1 MTLDPRAEPFLR
13 SRHVAR
19 RASALVLGVV
29 VLLAMVAAIVRPPGS
44 DATALVL
51 PYLAAQSR
59 AAALG
64 QPFRTWDDT
73 VFGGIPLVADPR
85 HQLFYPPSWLAF
97 VLDPVRA
104 MGVGVAIH
112 ILVAALG
119 AHALARRLG
128 TSRTGADVAALVYVL
143 AQVTFFDVFVE
154 GFVDY
159 APGMAWSPWVLELA
173 LRGARDRGPR
183 SVVLGAL
190 ALAMLLLGTHANA
203 VLVGTPLVIT
213 AVVCTL
219 WTGGSAEHRARGL
232 RTLVYVSS
240 AGALLAAPRWLPIVA
255 YFGEST
261 RTAIASA
268 PVTFN
273 EDVSGFQLGARL
285 LTGAW
290 VGAVP
295 LALAIVALVPARG
308 ATRRWARL
316 CGLMAAA
323 AGAAILALGARSVIG
338 RALFA
343 FPLLR
348 QVNAQGLCLWFVA
361 LGVGAAAGHG
371 YDRLQRMRRAAGA
384 SELVVA
390 LVVVSTLAVAII
402 VLRGELPFYAGDLRP
417 RIAFFEGIPQAADPA
432 MLDGGGA
439 PGDVRAVANLIVPLR
454 RLIAAGVVS
463 ATWLTL
469 ALGGGAR
476 VVRRRML
483 VAVVPSVALIV
494 DLAMGHY
501 DFHRVYWER
510 ATPPPD
516 PPLAHDGRRI
526 AALDVAGADAES
538 ALSGVAARIHGFR
551 GLVGNGLW
559 MARGYADLLEARE
572 RASLVRERLEPRT
585 LRLHDLD
592 PTLGRMLD
600 VAWLARGS
608 EGGSVTIEPTTTA
621 PLGRAW
627 IVPQLRPASSG
638 EEARSLVARSDFD
651 PAAEVVVEAQELAS
665 VAVTPADANR
675 SGAGAPTPRVPPPE
689 AVTVERLTPTR
700 LLAHLAPSESAGT
713 RWLVFAENHV
723 SGWRAWVDGSETP
736 ILRGD
741 LALRVV
747 PLPPTAREVELRF
760 LPRSLVAGL
769 ALAAATAMALA
780 LASLRAWA
788 PRRA

>member
-1 MTLDPRAEPFLR
+1 MTLDPRNEPR
-13 SRHVAR
+13 SRSQRMPR
-19 RASALVLGVV
+19 RASALLLAFV
-29 VLLAMVAAIVRPPGS
+29 VLVAMVAAIARPPGS

-104 MGVGVAIH
+104 MGAGVAIH

-119 AHALARRLG
+119 ARALARRLG
-128 TSRTGADVAALVYVL
+128 TSRAGADLAAVVYVL

-159 APGMAWSPWVLELA
+159 APGMAWSPWVIELA
-173 LRGARDRGPR
+173 LRGARDRGRR

-190 ALAMLLLGTHANA
+190 AVAMFLLGTHANA
-203 VLVGTPLVIT
+203 VLVGMPLVVA

-219 WTGGSAEHRARGL
+219 SLGSRAEHRARGL
-232 RTLVYVSS
+232 RALAFLSS

-268 PVTFN
+268 PITFN
-273 EDVSGFQLGARL
+273 EDMSGFQLGARL
-285 LTGAW
+285 LTGTW

-295 LALAIVALVPARG
+295 LVLAIVALVPARG

-316 CGLMAAA
+316 CGLVVAA
-323 AGAAILALGARSVIG
+323 AGAAILALGARSGIG

-361 LGVGAAAGHG
+361 LAVGTAAGHG
-371 YDRLQRMRRAAGA
+371 YDRLQRMRREPAAL
-384 SELVVA
+384 ELVVA
-390 LVVVSTLAVAII
+390 LGVVSSLVVAII
-402 VLRGELPFYAGDLRP
+402 VLRGELPFYAADLRP

-439 PGDVRAVANLIVPLR
+439 SNDVRAVANLLVPLR
-454 RLIAAGVVS
+454 RLIAAGGVS
-463 ATWLTL
+463 AVWL
-469 ALGGGAR
+469 ALLFWGGAR
-476 VVRRRML
+476 AVRRRTW
-483 VAVVPSVALIV
+483 VAVVPCVALIV

-501 DFHRVYWER
+501 DFHRAYWER
-510 ATPPPD
+510 ATPPPQ
-516 PPLAHDGRRI
+516 PQLEHDGRRI

-551 GLVGNGLW
+551 GLLGNGLW
-559 MARGYADLLEARE
+559 MPRGYADLLEARE
-572 RASLVRERLEPRT
+572 HLSLARERLEPRT

-592 PTLGRMLD
+592 STLARMLD

-608 EGGSVTIEPTTTA
+608 EGGSVTIEPTPMA

-627 IVPQLRPASSG
+627 IVPQVRPASSG
-638 EEARSLVARSDFD
+638 EEARMLVASRDFD
-651 PAAEVVVEAQELAS
+651 PTAEVVIEAGELAAAS
-665 VAVTPADANR
+665 AKR
-675 SGAGAPTPRVPPPE
+675 AGAKRASELAPSERAQQAQP
-689 AVTVERLTPTR
+689 VTVERPTPTR
-700 LLAHLAPSESAGT
+700 LFAHVAPSDSDGT
-713 RWLVFAENHV
+713 RWLVFAENYV
-723 SGWRAWVDGSETP
+723 SGWRAWVDGRETP

-747 PLPPTAREVELRF
+747 PLPPAARAVELRF
-760 LPRSLVAGL
+760 QPRSLVVGL
-769 ALAAATAMALA
+769 ALAAAAALVLAFAA
-780 LASLRAWA
+780 LRGRA
-788 PRRA
+788 RRA